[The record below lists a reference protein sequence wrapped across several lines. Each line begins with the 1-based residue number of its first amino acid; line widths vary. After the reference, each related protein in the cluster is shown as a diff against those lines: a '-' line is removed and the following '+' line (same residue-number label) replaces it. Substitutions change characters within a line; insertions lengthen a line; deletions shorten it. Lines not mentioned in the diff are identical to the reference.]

1 MKKFLVVDDSK
12 VVRKFIIGCLDKL
25 GFKDVKE
32 AEHGLA
38 ALDIVKAEM
47 PEVILLDWNMPVMD
61 GLQFIKA
68 LRNEPNGSNPIVI
81 FCTTENEIS
90 KITEALTNTA
100 NEYIMKP
107 FDGEV
112 LRSKFIQLGIMSE

>member
-1 MKKFLVVDDSK
+1 MKKLLVVDDSK

-25 GFKDVKE
+25 GFTNVKE

-38 ALDIVKAEM
+38 ALDSVKAEM
-47 PEVILLDWNMPVMD
+47 PDVILLDWNMPVMD
-61 GLQFIKA
+61 GLQFLKT
-68 LRNEPNGSNPIVI
+68 LRTLPNGNSPIVI

-90 KITEALTNTA
+90 KITEALSNTA

-107 FDGEV
+107 FDGDV
-112 LRSKFIQLGIMSE
+112 LKTKFVQLGIM